1 MSGCS
6 TDSRTRRRYVRT
18 ATDDPPSAS
27 EDSKSD
33 GYLGIISKVP
43 RYEASYLQ

>member
-6 TDSRTRRRYVRT
+6 TDSRIRRRYVRT

-27 EDSKSD
+27 EDSKRD
-33 GYLGIISKVP
+33 GYLEMISKIPHCRV
-43 RYEASYLQ
+43 SYSQ